1 MPFKEKLYKKIYR
14 KARNRHGRRGKAKN
28 AEETAMNGIRTDL
41 ALEAHEINAE
51 KGKKDGIVTEQE
63 EDNGFAVTTVH
74 VKKGEGEKLSGKKAG
89 TYINI
94 DTGKSWLLAAEGFEA
109 LVDLIGRRI
118 NELLPRNF
126 SGGALVV
133 GLGNYDITA
142 DSIGPRAVEK
152 VIATRHLKNT
162 NPKLYASFGFGNVC
176 AFAPG
181 VLGQTG
187 MESAEIVR
195 SIVNEIK
202 PGAVI
207 AIDALA
213 SRRLARLATTVQI
226 CERGIYP
233 GAGVSNRRDVLSAET
248 LGVPVISAGVPTVVD
263 AATLA
268 YDLLGENAS
277 PEDAKMLLDGD
288 GRNMFVTLK
297 ESDVI
302 TRHTARLL
310 GFAINRALHGDL
322 SVQEMEELLA

>member
-1 MPFKEKLYKKIYR
+1 M
-14 KARNRHGRRGKAKN
+14 
-28 AEETAMNGIRTDL
+28 
-41 ALEAHEINAE
+41 
-51 KGKKDGIVTEQE
+51 
-63 EDNGFAVTTVH
+63 
-74 VKKGEGEKLSGKKAG
+74 
-89 TYINI
+89 
-94 DTGKSWLLAAEGFEA
+94 
-109 LVDLIGRRI
+109 
-118 NELLPRNF
+118 
-126 SGGALVV
+126 
-133 GLGNYDITA
+133 
-142 DSIGPRAVEK
+142 
-152 VIATRHLKNT
+152 
-162 NPKLYASFGFGNVC
+162 C

-226 CERGIYP
+226 CDTGIYP